1 MDDMIVFIGSDH
13 VIQSPCIDPVSREL
27 ILYTDKA
34 AATACCP
41 FTAGVLNAYSLNPT
55 KLEEEGV
62 SQLGESEIRII
73 SPDAARALSFL
84 GACFVTC
91 GSFSVAGRKEH

>member
-13 VIQSPCIDPVSREL
+13 VIQSPCIDPVSQEL
-27 ILYTDKA
+27 IVYTDKA

-41 FTAGVLNAYSLNPT
+41 FTASVLNTYRLSTA
-55 KLEEEGV
+55 KLEEKCI

-73 SPDAARALSFL
+73 SPDAVRALSFL

-91 GSFSVAGRKEH
+91 

>member
-13 VIQSPCIDPVSREL
+13 VIQSPRLDPVSREL
-27 ILYTDKA
+27 ILYTDRA

-41 FTAGVLNAYSLNPT
+41 FTASVLNAYRLNT
-55 KLEEEGV
+55 AKLEEEGI

-73 SPDAARALSFL
+73 SPDAVRALSFL
-84 GACFVTC
+84 GAGFVTC
-91 GSFSVAGRKEH
+91 